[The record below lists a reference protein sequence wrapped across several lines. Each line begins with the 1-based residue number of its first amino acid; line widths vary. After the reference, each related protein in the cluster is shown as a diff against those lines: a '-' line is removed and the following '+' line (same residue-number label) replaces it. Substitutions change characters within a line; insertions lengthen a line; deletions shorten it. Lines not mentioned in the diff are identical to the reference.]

1 MKAKIE
7 GLTAKGN
14 NVYEDNKG
22 RTYLADHKNRIL
34 YAIGK
39 DSRNQM
45 SFYQQRHL
53 IPMILLVL
61 VGFYVNWYLAVGLAL
76 ASIVV
81 LEYLYN
87 QVFLKSLVKYENI
100 DIPSEPT
107 LKDKLVEAPRKKI
120 IAVLVMSTLLPILLV
135 ANLVG
140 TVKSFDNLVN
150 DPNNMI
156 LLVVSIALIVYA
168 VRYVYSSV
176 VALSRQNQ
184 KA

>member
-22 RTYLADHKNRIL
+22 RTYLADHKNRVL

-135 ANLVG
+135 G

-150 DPNNMI
+150 DPNSMI